1 MSKSGSSTGPALL
14 VFILTLG
21 VFGILN
27 TEMGVVGILPL
38 IAETF
43 QVSVSDAGWT
53 VSIFALVV
61 ALSGPI
67 LPLLFSGFN
76 RKAVM
81 LLALG
86 IFIVGNIISMITTNF
101 TVLLLARAFP
111 AFFHPVYV
119 SMAFTVAAASV
130 SKKDAPKAVAKV
142 FIGVSAGM
150 VLGVPVSSFIA
161 SETSFS
167 MAMLFFLVINAAV
180 FLATLFLVPS
190 MPVRERLSYG
200 AQLMVMKKAVIWH
213 SIIAVTFINGAVF
226 GLFSFMSDYLK
237 NVTQVSFRTISVM
250 LFIYGVANVIGN
262 IVGGKLLSENAQR
275 SVKAMP
281 FALFGAYLLFF
292 LYGENTAAMA
302 LVILGLGIL
311 AGVASNNNQYMLA
324 NAAPEAPDFA
334 NGLFLTSTNLGTAV
348 GTAVCGMIIASMGIR
363 YVVMGTFL
371 FLAAGI
377 VFVFL
382 RSRPGDEVGMKLKR
396 SGSDEYHVRHTEA

>member
-1 MSKSGSSTGPALL
+1 MSKPASSTGPALL

-27 TEMGVVGILPL
+27 TEMGVIGILPL
-38 IAETF
+38 IADTF

-53 VSIFALVV
+53 VSIFALAV
-61 ALSGPI
+61 AFSGPV

-86 IFIVGNIISMITTNF
+86 IFILGNIISMVTTNF
-101 TVLLLARAFP
+101 TVLLLARAVP

-119 SMAFTVAAASV
+119 SMAFAVADVSV
-130 SKKDAPKAVAKV
+130 KKEDAPKAVAKV

-161 SETSFS
+161 SEVSFS
-167 MAMLFFLVINAAV
+167 MAMLFFLIINAAV
-180 FLATLFLVPS
+180 FAATLFFVPS

-200 AQLMVMKKAVIWH
+200 VQLMVLKRAVTWH
-213 SIIAVTFINGAVF
+213 SIVAVTFINGAVF

-237 NVTQVSFRTISVM
+237 NVTRVSFRTISVM
-250 LFIYGVANVIGN
+250 LFVYGAANIMGN
-262 IVGGKLLSENAQR
+262 VVGGKLLSGNAQR

-281 FALFGAYLLFF
+281 LALLGAYILFYLF
-292 LYGENTAAMA
+292 GENTMAMM
-302 LVILGLGIL
+302 LVILSLGIL
-311 AGVASNNNQYMLA
+311 AGAASNNNQYMLT

-348 GTAVCGMIIASMGIR
+348 GTAVCGMVITSMGIR
-363 YVVMGTFL
+363 SVVTGTLL

-382 RSRPGDEVGMKLKR
+382 RSRPEDEAGTERTM
-396 SGSDEYHVRHTEA
+396 SGTDEYRVRHTEA